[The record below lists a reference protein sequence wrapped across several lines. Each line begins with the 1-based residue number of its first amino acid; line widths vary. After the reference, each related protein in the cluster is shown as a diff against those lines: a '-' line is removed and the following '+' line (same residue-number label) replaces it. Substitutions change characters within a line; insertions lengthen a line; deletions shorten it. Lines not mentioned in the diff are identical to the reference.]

1 MSWQDYIDVQLKGSG
16 FVAQACIAG
25 LDGNVWAKSEAFSP
39 TPEELQKILA
49 GFSDQAVVQMNGVK
63 IGGEKFIYISSDD
76 KLMRAKMGKRGLHIV
91 KTKQAV
97 VVALYEDPVQ
107 PQQCAVVVDK
117 LADYLV
123 SCGY

>member
-1 MSWQDYIDVQLKGSG
+1 MSWQDYVDVQLKGSG
-16 FVAQACIAG
+16 SVAQACIAG
-25 LDGNVWAKSEAFSP
+25 LDGNVWAKSEEFNVL
-39 TPEELQKILA
+39 PEEIKKIVA
-49 GFSDQAVVQMNGVK
+49 GFADKDGVQMSGVR

-107 PQQCAVVVDK
+107 PQQCAIVVEK
-117 LADYLV
+117 LADYLI